1 MKQRTVRMLAGL
13 FACLLCLGLLAAC
26 SGDSEPPEAATGE
39 PAGDSAGG
47 TTGPEEP
54 GYETD
59 ENGYIKDTIPDTT
72 YGGAVLQLLCWEE
85 ARDNV
90 APADSGGGS
99 DEVQEQA
106 YLRLLRVES
115 RLAVQLDVST
125 ALGSAQNRDT
135 FLAQARLANDAGYD
149 LICSFSLHPSVLA
162 QEGLLYNLN
171 NLTYPE
177 LGMPWWP
184 ESITEWE
191 QYGGLYFIASNSA
204 INSFNSMEV
213 MFSNSELFANQGLSD
228 PIDDVLAG
236 DWTVEQMLEY
246 VRAFDVDVDDESRRI
261 YGLVVD
267 DHSRMDS
274 FYYSAGFHCT
284 RNNSE
289 GVAELAFTSASELQR
304 ITSYIDSLFSVFRTD
319 AVDIARDT
327 IELMQQHRTA
337 LMVSSLGNITRMDDT
352 SYAPLPMPKLDASQE
367 SYMTIQNNGYD
378 VWCIPTSAED
388 PELAGVVIEAIASE
402 DYRQLAPFYFEK
414 YMKLRYSSDEVCEQ
428 MFELVRSSVVYD
440 FGRISQWNLDL
451 AVEGP
456 WRGSFYDYTLNAKY
470 PSNSFATEVE
480 NNRVA
485 LETRLLELLA
495 SYQRFSYQ
503 GAQSAE

>member
-1 MKQRTVRMLAGL
+1 MKHKTIRLLTGL
-13 FACLLCLGLLAAC
+13 LTCLLCLGLLAAC
-26 SGDSEPPEAATGE
+26 KGDGE
-39 PAGDSAGG
+39 TPAGTSGTAGSSG
-47 TTGPEEP
+47 TGSTPGPQEP
-54 GYETD
+54 TYETD
-59 ENGYIKDTIPDTT
+59 ENGYIKDTIPDKT
-72 YGGAVLQLLCWEE
+72 YGGATLQFLCWEE

-90 APADSGGGS
+90 APADHGGGS

-106 YLRLLRVES
+106 YLRLMRVES

-125 ALGSAQNRDT
+125 APGSWQNRDT
-135 FLAQARLANDAGYD
+135 FLAQARLSNEVGYD
-149 LICSFSLHPSVLA
+149 LICSFSLHPPVLA

-191 QYGGLYFIASNSA
+191 QYGGLYFISSNSA

-213 MFSNSELFANQGLSD
+213 MFSNSQLFADQGLSD

-274 FYYSAGFHCT
+274 FYYSAGFHFT
-284 RNNSE
+284 QNNSE

-304 ITSYIDSLFSVFRTD
+304 ITSYIDSLFTVFRTD
-319 AVDIARDT
+319 AVEIDHDT
-327 IELMQQHRTA
+327 RVLMKNHRTA
-337 LMVSSLGNITRMDDT
+337 LMVASLGNIHEMNDT
-352 SYAPLPMPKLDASQE
+352 SYAPLPMPKLDSSQQN
-367 SYMTIQNNGYD
+367 YMTIQNNGYD
-378 VWCIPTSAED
+378 IWCIPTSAED
-388 PELAGVVIEAIASE
+388 PELSGVVIEAIASA

-428 MFELVRSSVVYD
+428 MFEIVRSSVVYD
-440 FGRISQWNLDL
+440 FGRVSQL
-451 AVEGP
+451 ALTHTVEGA
-456 WRGSFYDYTLNAKY
+456 WRECFYDYSTSTKY
-470 PSNSFATEVE
+470 PYNSFATTVE
-480 NNRVA
+480 DDQTVMEA
-485 LETRLLELLA
+485 MLLNLL
-495 SYQRFSYQ
+495 SSFQRFSYQ
-503 GAQSAE
+503 GTQAAE